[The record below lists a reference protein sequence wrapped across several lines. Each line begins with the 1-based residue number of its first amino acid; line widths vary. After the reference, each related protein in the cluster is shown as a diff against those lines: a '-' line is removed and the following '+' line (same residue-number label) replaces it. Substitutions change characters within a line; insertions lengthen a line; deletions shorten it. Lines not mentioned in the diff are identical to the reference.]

1 MVTIVAATISTPPV
15 VAIIP
20 IRMTT
25 KRVGAS
31 SVDKIITKGQL
42 WKFSTY

>member
-1 MVTIVAATISTPPV
+1 MIKIVAATISTPPM
-15 VAIIP
+15 VAIVP

-31 SVDKIITKGQL
+31 SIDKITTKGQL